1 VKFVRNVASG
11 ALAGAIGTAAMDLVV
26 YARYR
31 RDDGKERLWRWA
43 APR

>member
-1 VKFVRNVASG
+1 MKFVRNVAIG
-11 ALAGAIGTAAMDLVV
+11 ALAGAIGTAAMDLVL

-31 RDDGKERLWRWA
+31 RDDGNERLWHWA